1 MARRARKVTRRRR
14 KSFSI
19 TNAIFSVG
27 YADVI
32 SRGLF
37 GTNILS
43 FFLGRTSAGFGGG
56 FVSGPALGIKEL
68 IDDPTALNTVL
79 ANAQKQLP
87 NMLIQSFMLGITERV
102 FKQVMRRPLA
112 NVNRNIVK
120 PLLGAGVR
128 L

>member
-1 MARRARKVTRRRR
+1 MARRGRKVTRRRR

-37 GTNILS
+37 GTSILN
-43 FFLGRTSAGFGGG
+43 FFLGKTTSGYGGG
-56 FVSGPALGIKEL
+56 FVSGPGLGIKEL
-68 IDDPTALNTVL
+68 IDDPSALNSVL
-79 ANAQKQLP
+79 SNAQKQLP
-87 NMLIQSFMLGITERV
+87 NMLMQSFMLGITERV
-102 FKQVMRRPLA
+102 FKQVMRKPLA
-112 NVNRNIVK
+112 NVNRNIVV
-120 PLLGAGVR
+120 PLLGRQVR